1 MTMIETALNDM
12 RTGSTAARLSA
23 QRALTDAG
31 ASAVDGLL
39 ALLRDQSAPDEAR
52 WRAAMALGALAV
64 RLPDDPRAAD
74 GLVETFRLDPV
85 MEVRDCITW
94 TLGEAGLPRLFEP
107 LREAY
112 HDLEDK
118 DLIAYNAAL
127 ALALIDRPSALALF
141 QADVESSHERVYRV
155 ALSAIAAL
163 NS

>member
-1 MTMIETALNDM
+1 MIETALEDL

-23 QRALTDAG
+23 QSALTDAG
-31 ASAVDGLL
+31 APAVDGLL
-39 ALLRDQSAPDEAR
+39 SLLRDTTAPDEAR
-52 WRAAMALGALAV
+52 WRAALALGALAAL
-64 RLPDDPRAAD
+64 LPDDPRPAD
-74 GLVETFRLDPV
+74 GLIETFRSDPV

-112 HDLEDK
+112 NDHEDK

-127 ALALIDRPSALALF
+127 AMARIDRPRALALF
-141 QADVESSHERVYRV
+141 QAGTQSPHERVYRV
-155 ALSAIAAL
+155 ALSTLAAL